1 MPDAA
6 DDDLD
11 STVVQQ
17 ESKSDDDEAQS
28 VAQESKSDDD
38 EAQSVA
44 QPAPRG
50 PKLHI
55 IFPSSSSSSDDGI
68 EQSGNDSGGNSG
80 GGNDDED
87 EAEKPDGDDEE
98 EEEDDD
104 DDYREEED
112 DKDQKG
118 AKSYRAKRSAY
129 VGRGNVQ
136 AVREARKKAGLS
148 EAFPRGDPLISDFA
162 AYLRTS
168 GCAPKDV
175 ANKVNVT

>member
-17 ESKSDDDEAQS
+17 ESKSDDDEAQT
-28 VAQESKSDDD
+28 VAQP
-38 EAQSVA
+38 A
-44 QPAPRG
+44 PAPRG

-112 DKDQKG
+112 DEDQKG
-118 AKSYRAKRSAY
+118 AKSYRANRSAY

-136 AVREARKKAGLS
+136 AVRAARKKAGLS
-148 EAFPRGDPLISDFA
+148 EAFPWGDPLISDFA

>member
-17 ESKSDDDEAQS
+17 ESKSDDDEAQT
-28 VAQESKSDDD
+28 
-38 EAQSVA
+38 VA

-87 EAEKPDGDDEE
+87 ETEKPDGDDEE